1 MNAIA
6 VSKRPGR
13 RISVFN
19 VINYSILTLLAL
31 SMILPFWHILM
42 YSLSPGANDA
52 KVQFLFVPIGFGFDG
67 YLNAFSTNSLLQSY
81 MNTITLT
88 VVGTLS
94 SVLLTAMAAYAL
106 SKKSLYG
113 YRFFTLFLFI
123 TMVFG
128 GGLVPT
134 LYVVKTL
141 KLSNSMFALFV
152 PRLISGFYVFLM
164 RNFFIS
170 NPASLEESAK
180 LDGAN
185 DFTIFW
191 RIVVPI
197 SRPLIATM
205 VLFHAVEYWNT
216 WFDGLI
222 YLSDKSKYPLMLLLR
237 NIMYDQDIGI
247 FNPSALPIAKTVQN
261 ACVIISTVP
270 ILLVYPFLQKYF
282 VKGIMIGAIKS

>member
-1 MNAIA
+1 MKTKKH
-6 VSKRPGR
+6 V
-13 RISVFN
+13 SVFTAL
-19 VINYSILTLLAL
+19 NYSVLTILAL

-42 YSLSPGANDA
+42 YSFSPGANEA
-52 KVQFLFVPIGFGFDG
+52 KVQFLFMPVGFGLAG
-67 YLNAFSTNSLLQSY
+67 YKNAFATNSLLRAY
-81 MNTITLT
+81 INTINLT
-88 VVGTLS
+88 VVGSLS
-94 SVLLTAMAAYAL
+94 SVIFTAMAAYAL
-106 SKKSLYG
+106 SKKTLYG
-113 YRFFTLFLFI
+113 YRFFTVFLFI
-123 TMVFG
+123 TMIFG

-141 KLSNSMFALFV
+141 RLINTMFALFV

-170 NPASLEESAK
+170 NPVSLEESAK

-185 DFTIFW
+185 DMSVFL
-191 RIVVPI
+191 RIIIPI

-205 VLFHAVEYWNT
+205 MLFHAVEYWNT

-222 YLSDKSKYPLMLLLR
+222 YLSEKETFPLMLVLR

-247 FNPSALPIAKTVQN
+247 FNPGALPIAKTVQN